1 MVPVDLITGFLG
13 AGKTTFLQ
21 KYTDYLARQGIRF
34 AVVENEFGAA
44 GVDTAALQASGQPPA
59 VYELTGGCICCTL
72 KQSFH
77 EMLSGLAGRY
87 ARILV
92 EPSGLFNLDDFN
104 EVMYVLEHDGICCPG
119 LCLTVVDPHTLPGL
133 DADARRTLYGELC
146 TTGAVLWSKLDVPP
160 KTDLQAA
167 AQAVRAIA
175 GDPEL
180 PIWPVPSHALTDA
193 DFAALMQVRPAGR
206 VHDRL
211 VINHRMLFD
220 SVMLHPRG
228 RYTEAGLRA
237 AFGRIT
243 SDPACGEI
251 LRAKGFLSGPD
262 GMFWQVNYTLGAL
275 GLAPSPAARPMLNW
289 IGHGLDRARIKAYL
303 EDAVEAPDK
312 I

>member
-44 GVDTAALQASGQPPA
+44 GVDTAALQAGGQPHA

-133 DADARRTLYGELC
+133 DADARRTLYY
-146 TTGAVLWSKLDVPP
+146 
-160 KTDLQAA
+160 KTLKKT
-167 AQAVRAIA
+167 I
-175 GDPEL
+175 
-180 PIWPVPSHALTDA
+180 
-193 DFAALMQVRPAGR
+193 
-206 VHDRL
+206 
-211 VINHRMLFD
+211 
-220 SVMLHPRG
+220 
-228 RYTEAGLRA
+228 
-237 AFGRIT
+237 
-243 SDPACGEI
+243 
-251 LRAKGFLSGPD
+251 
-262 GMFWQVNYTLGAL
+262 
-275 GLAPSPAARPMLNW
+275 
-289 IGHGLDRARIKAYL
+289 
-303 EDAVEAPDK
+303 DK
-312 I
+312 QKKK